1 MSKNLGVAFLKVL
14 SIYIFEPSISVIFD
28 FLLYSSMN
36 YSDFSVKSKLIMS
49 LFQTVKLSLSIS
61 LFQKIGFS

>member
-1 MSKNLGVAFLKVL
+1 MTQVKK
-14 SIYIFEPSISVIFD
+14 ID
-28 FLLYSSMN
+28 FLTGDGEMSN
-36 YSDFSVKSKLIMS
+36 FSDFSVKSKLIIS